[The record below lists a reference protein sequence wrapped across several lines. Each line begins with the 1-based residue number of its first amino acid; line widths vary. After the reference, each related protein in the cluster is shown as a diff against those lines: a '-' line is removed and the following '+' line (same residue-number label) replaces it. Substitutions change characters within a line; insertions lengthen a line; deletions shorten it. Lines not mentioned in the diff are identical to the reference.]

1 MGISLLLSGKT
12 QGEDGYLTQR
22 ILSTLG
28 QTHSHQNIPSS
39 NRVHCLS
46 EHSRD
51 PDFVSND
58 CCLCHGLP
66 LRRSSQ
72 ELSQARPI
80 PGNR

>member
-12 QGEDGYLTQR
+12 HGEDGYLTQR

-39 NRVHCLS
+39 NGVHCLS

-58 CCLCHGLP
+58 CCLRHGLP
-66 LRRSSQ
+66 QRGSFQ
-72 ELSQARPI
+72 ELSQARPT